1 MGKQKE
7 MNFDKASG
15 KIQSDVQPLK
25 DFVEKA
31 YLNYSMYVILDRA
44 LPFIGD
50 GLKPVQRRIIYA
62 MSELGLSAQSKPKK
76 SARTVGDVLGK
87 YHPHGDSAC
96 YEAMVSMAQDF
107 SYRYPMIIGQGNWG
121 SYDDPKSFA
130 AMRYTEAKLSAYTK
144 MMLSELGQGTVDWK
158 LNFDGTL
165 KEPQYLPARLPNLIL
180 NGVTGIAVGMST
192 DIPPHNIKEI
202 AYLLSKIIKNPEIS
216 IGQLV
221 RLGKN
226 FQGPDFPSGGE
237 MISSEEEIK
246 NIYKTGNGSLKIRAS
261 YKKEKELIII
271 NELPYQISGNKIIEQ
286 IASQMKDKKLPLLT
300 DINDE
305 SDHKTPIRIVL
316 TPKSSRVNT
325 DELMSH
331 LFATTDLEKNIRVN
345 MNVIDLDGKP
355 KICDLKQLLSEWI
368 EFRRQTIIKRLE
380 FRLNEVQLR
389 LHILEGL
396 MIIYLNID
404 EVIRI
409 IREEDKPKEKLIVKF
424 KLSDIQ
430 AESILNLRLRNLAKL
445 EEEKITVEKQ
455 ELEIEEQSLLKLLKS
470 KKKINQLIQ
479 DEIDTDVKEYGDDRR
494 TKLNQSA
501 ETSQAFDQTQLAS
514 SDPVTVILSQSG
526 WVRAAKGSVE
536 EPESLNYKAGDEYL
550 TSVSGRSNQFAV
562 FMDSTGRVYSIVAD
576 SLPSA
581 RSQGEPLSSRLNP
594 PDGATFAGV
603 MSGTPE
609 TKWLVASSNGYGF
622 FVTLKD
628 LYSKNRKGKV
638 CLKVSNEAKVLIPS
652 NASQAGYPE
661 PAYIAAANSTGKLLI
676 FPANQLME
684 MSKGKGLKIIGI
696 PTKKFKSGVE
706 ALVSVLVLG
715 VNDAIRVY
723 SGKKPK
729 IIRPD
734 DFSNYMSD
742 RGKRGK
748 SVPPFK
754 KIDYLEIEQK

>member
-742 RGKRGK
+742 RGKRGR

>member
-25 DFVEKA
+25 DFVEKS

-226 FQGPDFPSGGE
+226 FQGPDFPSGGD

-603 MSGTPE
+603 MSGAPD

-742 RGKRGK
+742 RGKRGR

>member
-25 DFVEKA
+25 DFVEKS

-237 MISSEEEIK
+237 IISSEEEIK

-603 MSGTPE
+603 MSGAPD

-742 RGKRGK
+742 RGKRGR

>member
-1 MGKQKE
+1 MGKQEE
-7 MNFDKASG
+7 MDFKKTVGGNG
-15 KIQSDVQPLK
+15 SDVQPLSE
-25 DFVEKA
+25 FVEKA

-96 YEAMVSMAQDF
+96 YEAMVNMAQDF

-144 MMLSELGQGTVDWK
+144 LMLTELGQGTVDWK

-165 KEPQYLPARLPNLIL
+165 NEPIFLPARLPNLIL

-202 AYLLSKIIKNPEIS
+202 AYLLDKILKKPEIS

-237 MISSEEEIK
+237 IITASEEIK
-246 NIYKTGNGSLKIRAS
+246 NIYKTGVGSIKIRAT
-261 YKKEKELIII
+261 YKKEKSQIVI
-271 NELPYQISGNKIIEQ
+271 NQLPYQISGNKIIEQ
-286 IASQMKDKKLPLLT
+286 IATQMKAKKLPLLI

-305 SDHKTPIRIVL
+305 SDHETPIRIVL
-316 TPKSSRVNT
+316 TPKSSRVNI

-345 MNVIDLDGKP
+345 MNVIGLDGKP
-355 KICDLKQLLSEWI
+355 RVCDLKTLLSQWI
-368 EFRRQTIIKRLE
+368 KFRTQTVKR
-380 FRLNEVQLR
+380 RLQYRLDVVESR

-396 MIIYLNID
+396 MAVYLNID

-409 IREEDKPKEKLIVKF
+409 IREEDNPKDQLIKKF
-424 KLSDIQ
+424 KLTEIQ
-430 AESILNLRLRNLAKL
+430 AESILNLRLKNLAKL
-445 EEEKITVEKQ
+445 EEERILIEKT
-455 ELEIEEQSLLKLLKS
+455 ELEKEQGTLTKVLKS
-470 KKKINQLIQ
+470 KQKINELIQ
-479 DEIDTDVKEYGDDRR
+479 KEIAADAKEFGDDRR
-494 TKLNQSA
+494 TKFNDSA
-501 ETSQAFDQTQLAS
+501 EVSQALDQTQLAS
-514 SDPVTVILSQSG
+514 SDPVTVILSQGG
-526 WVRAAKGSVE
+526 WVRAAKGTVD
-536 EPESLNYKAGDEYL
+536 EPESLNYKAGDSYL
-550 TSVSGRSNQFAV
+550 HSVPGRSNQFAV
-562 FMDSTGRVYSIVAD
+562 FIDSTGRVYSIVAD
-576 SLPSA
+576 TLPSA

-594 PDGATFAGV
+594 PDGAIFAGV
-603 MSGTPE
+603 MSGNPKTH
-609 TKWLVASSNGYGF
+609 WLLSSSNGFGF
-622 FVTLKD
+622 FIKLED
-628 LYSKNRKGKV
+628 LYTKNRKGKT
-638 CLKVSNEAKVLIPS
+638 CLRLSPEARVLLPV
-652 NASQAGYPE
+652 NASSVGYPQNTL
-661 PAYIAAANSTGKLLI
+661 IAAANSAGKLLI
-676 FPANQLME
+676 FPSNQLME
-684 MSKGKGLKIIGI
+684 MTKGKGLKIIGI
-696 PTKKFKSGVE
+696 SPKKFKAGKE
-706 ALVSVLVLG
+706 QLVSTIVIG
-715 VNDAIRVY
+715 EKDSIRVY

-734 DFSNYMSD
+734 EFDHYMSD
-742 RGKRGK
+742 RGKRGR

-754 KIDYLEIEQK
+754 KIDRLTIEPK

>member
-25 DFVEKA
+25 DFVEKS

-603 MSGTPE
+603 MSGAPD

-652 NASQAGYPE
+652 NASQAGYPD

-748 SVPPFK
+748 SVQPFK

>member
-729 IIRPD
+729 IIR
-734 DFSNYMSD
+734 
-742 RGKRGK
+742 K
-748 SVPPFK
+748 
-754 KIDYLEIEQK
+754 

>member
-1 MGKQKE
+1 MGKQEE
-7 MNFDKASG
+7 MDFKKTVGGNG
-15 KIQSDVQPLK
+15 SDVQPLIE
-25 DFVEKA
+25 FVEKA

-144 MMLSELGQGTVDWK
+144 LMLTELGQGTVDWK

-165 KEPQYLPARLPNLIL
+165 NEPIFLPARLPNLIL

-202 AYLLSKIIKNPEIS
+202 AYLLDKILKKPEIS

-237 MISSEEEIK
+237 IITASEEIK
-246 NIYKTGNGSLKIRAS
+246 NIYKTGVGSIKIRAT
-261 YKKEKELIII
+261 YKKEKSQIVI
-271 NELPYQISGNKIIEQ
+271 NQLPYQVSGNKIIEQ
-286 IASQMKDKKLPLLT
+286 IATQMKAKKLPLLI

-305 SDHKTPIRIVL
+305 SDHETPIRIVL
-316 TPKSSRVNT
+316 TPKSSRVNI

-345 MNVIDLDGKP
+345 MNVIGLDGKP
-355 KICDLKQLLSEWI
+355 RVCDLKTLLSQWI
-368 EFRRQTIIKRLE
+368 KFRTQTVKR
-380 FRLNEVQLR
+380 RLQYRLDVVESR

-396 MIIYLNID
+396 MAVYLNID

-409 IREEDKPKEKLIVKF
+409 IREEDNPKDQLIKKF
-424 KLSDIQ
+424 KLTEIQ
-430 AESILNLRLRNLAKL
+430 AESILNLRLKNLAKL
-445 EEEKITVEKQ
+445 EEERILIEKT
-455 ELEIEEQSLLKLLKS
+455 ELEKEQGALTKVLKS
-470 KKKINQLIQ
+470 KQKINELIQ
-479 DEIDTDVKEYGDDRR
+479 KEIAADAKEFGDDRR
-494 TKLNQSA
+494 TKFNDSA
-501 ETSQAFDQTQLAS
+501 EVSQALDQTQLAS
-514 SDPVTVILSQSG
+514 SDPVTVILSQGG
-526 WVRAAKGSVE
+526 WVRAAKGTID
-536 EPESLNYKAGDEYL
+536 EPESLNYKAGDSYL
-550 TSVSGRSNQFAV
+550 HSVPGRSNQFAV
-562 FMDSTGRVYSIVAD
+562 FIDSTGRVYSIVAD
-576 SLPSA
+576 TLPSA

-594 PDGATFAGV
+594 PDGAIFAGV
-603 MSGTPE
+603 MSGNPKTH
-609 TKWLVASSNGYGF
+609 WLLSSSNGFGF
-622 FVTLKD
+622 FIKLED
-628 LYSKNRKGKV
+628 LYTKNRKGKT
-638 CLKVSNEAKVLIPS
+638 CLRLSPEARVLLPT
-652 NASQAGYPE
+652 NASSVGYPQNTL
-661 PAYIAAANSTGKLLI
+661 IAAANSVGKLLI
-676 FPANQLME
+676 FPSNQLME
-684 MSKGKGLKIIGI
+684 MTKGKGLKIIGI
-696 PTKKFKSGVE
+696 SPKKFKAGKE
-706 ALVSVLVLG
+706 QLVSTIVIG
-715 VNDAIRVY
+715 EKDSIRVY

-734 DFSNYMSD
+734 EFDHYMSD
-742 RGKRGK
+742 RGKRGR

-754 KIDYLEIEQK
+754 KIDRLTIEPK

>member
-237 MISSEEEIK
+237 IISSEEEIK

-742 RGKRGK
+742 RGKRGR

>member
-15 KIQSDVQPLK
+15 KNQSDVQPLK

-96 YEAMVSMAQDF
+96 YEAMVSMAQNF

-144 MMLSELGQGTVDWK
+144 MMLTELGQGTVDWK

-202 AYLLSKIIKNPEIS
+202 AYLLRKIIKNPEIS
-216 IGQLV
+216 IGQLI

-261 YKKEKELIII
+261 YKKEKELIVI

-305 SDHKTPIRIVL
+305 SDHETPIRIVL

-380 FRLNEVQLR
+380 FRLNEVQSR

-409 IREEDKPKEKLIVKF
+409 IREEDKPKETLIMKF

-445 EEEKITVEKQ
+445 EEEKITIEKQ
-455 ELEIEEQSLLKLLKS
+455 ELQSEEQSLLKLLKS

-494 TKLNQSA
+494 TQLNQSA
-501 ETSQAFDQTQLAS
+501 ETSQAFDETQLAS

-526 WVRAAKGSVE
+526 WVRAAKGSVD

-603 MSGTPE
+603 MSGPPE

-622 FVTLKD
+622 FVTLEE

-734 DFSNYMSD
+734 DFPNYMSD
-742 RGKRGK
+742 RGKRGR

>member
-1 MGKQKE
+1 MSKQAEMDFKKTAGK
-7 MNFDKASG
+7 G
-15 KIQSDVQPLK
+15 GSDAQPLSE
-25 DFVEKA
+25 FVEKA

-62 MSELGLSAQSKPKK
+62 MSELGLSVQSKPKK

-87 YHPHGDSAC
+87 YHPHGDTAC
-96 YEAMVSMAQDF
+96 YEAMVNMAQDF

-144 MMLSELGQGTVDWK
+144 LMLSELGQGTVDWK

-165 KEPQYLPARLPNLIL
+165 NEPAFLPARLPNLIL

-202 AYLLSKIIKNPEIS
+202 AYLLEKILKKPDIS

-237 MISSEEEIK
+237 IITSPEEIK
-246 NIYKTGNGSLKIRAS
+246 NIYKTGIGSIKVRAK
-261 YKKEKELIII
+261 YKKEKDRIVVH
-271 NELPYQISGNKIIEQ
+271 ELPYQVSGNKVIEQ
-286 IASQMKDKKLPLLT
+286 IATQMKDKKLPLLT

-305 SDHKTPIRIVL
+305 SDHETPIRISL
-316 TPKSSRVNT
+316 TPKSSRVNV
-325 DELMSH
+325 DELMGH

-345 MNVIDLDGKP
+345 MNIISADGKP
-355 KICDLKQLLSEWI
+355 KVCDLKTLLGEWI
-368 EFRRQTIIKRLE
+368 SFRTETVRRRLQY
-380 FRLNEVQLR
+380 RLDAVESR

-396 MIIYLNID
+396 MVVYLNLD

-409 IREEDKPKEKLIVKF
+409 IREEDKPKEKLIKKF
-424 KLSDIQ
+424 KLTEIQ
-430 AESILNLRLRNLAKL
+430 ADSILNLRLKNLAKL
-445 EEEKITVEKQ
+445 EEEKILVEKS
-455 ELEIEEQSLLKLLKS
+455 ELEKEQVTLTKILKS
-470 KKKINQLIQ
+470 KQKVNELIQ
-479 DEIDTDVKEYGDDRR
+479 KEIAEDAKEYGDERR
-494 TKLNQSA
+494 TKLNDSA
-501 ETSQAFDQTQLAS
+501 VVSQALDQTQLAS
-514 SDPVTVILSQSG
+514 SDPVTVILSQGG
-526 WVRAAKGSVE
+526 WVRAAKGNVE

-550 TSVSGRSNQFAV
+550 HSVPGRSNQFAV
-562 FMDSTGRVYSIVAD
+562 FIDSTGRVYSLVAD

-603 MSGTPE
+603 MSGNPE
-609 TKWLVASSNGYGF
+609 THWLLASSNGYGF
-622 FVTLKD
+622 FVRLKD
-628 LYSKNRKGKV
+628 LYSKNRKGKT
-638 CLKVSNEAKVLIPS
+638 CLRVSPTAKVLIPS
-652 NASQAGYPE
+652 NASRAGYPKKTFVV
-661 PAYIAAANSTGKLLI
+661 AANAIGKLLI
-676 FPANQLME
+676 FPSNQLME
-684 MSKGKGLKIIGI
+684 MTKGKGLKIIGI
-696 PTKKFKSGVE
+696 PPKKFKSGKE
-706 ALVSVLVLG
+706 KLASVLVI
-715 VNDAIRVY
+715 NEDDSIRVY

-729 IIRPD
+729 IIRPNE
-734 DFSNYMSD
+734 FEHFMSE
-742 RGKRGK
+742 RGKRGR

-754 KIDYLEIEQK
+754 KIDRLQIEPK

>member
-603 MSGTPE
+603 MSGAPD

-652 NASQAGYPE
+652 NASQAGYPD

-742 RGKRGK
+742 RGKRGR

>member
-1 MGKQKE
+1 MSKQEE
-7 MNFDKASG
+7 MDFKKTVGGNG
-15 KIQSDVQPLK
+15 SDVQPLSE
-25 DFVEKA
+25 FVEKA

-96 YEAMVSMAQDF
+96 YEAMVNMAQDF

-144 MMLSELGQGTVDWK
+144 LMLTELGQGTVDWK

-165 KEPQYLPARLPNLIL
+165 NEPIFLPARLPNLIL

-192 DIPPHNIKEI
+192 DIPPHNIREI
-202 AYLLSKIIKNPEIS
+202 AYLLEKILKKPDIS

-237 MISSEEEIK
+237 IITASEAIK
-246 NIYKTGNGSLKIRAS
+246 NIYKTGIGSIKIRAT
-261 YKKEKELIII
+261 YKKEKSQIVI
-271 NELPYQISGNKIIEQ
+271 NQLPYQVSGNKIIEQ
-286 IASQMKDKKLPLLT
+286 IATQMKAKKLPLLI

-305 SDHKTPIRIVL
+305 SDHETPIRIVL
-316 TPKSSRVNT
+316 TPKSSRVNI

-345 MNVIDLDGKP
+345 MNVIGLDGKP
-355 KICDLKQLLSEWI
+355 RVCDLKTLLSQWI
-368 EFRRQTIIKRLE
+368 KFRTQTVKR
-380 FRLNEVQLR
+380 RLQYRLDVVESR

-396 MIIYLNID
+396 MAVYLNID

-409 IREEDKPKEKLIVKF
+409 IREEDNPKDQLIKKF
-424 KLSDIQ
+424 KLTEIQ
-430 AESILNLRLRNLAKL
+430 AESILNLRLKNLAKL
-445 EEEKITVEKQ
+445 EEERILIEKT
-455 ELEIEEQSLLKLLKS
+455 ELEKEQGALTKVLKS
-470 KKKINQLIQ
+470 KQKINELIQ
-479 DEIDTDVKEYGDDRR
+479 KEIAADAKEFGDDRR
-494 TKLNQSA
+494 TKFNDSA
-501 ETSQAFDQTQLAS
+501 EVSQALDQTQLAS
-514 SDPVTVILSQSG
+514 SDPVTVILSQGG
-526 WVRAAKGSVE
+526 WVRAAKGTVD
-536 EPESLNYKAGDEYL
+536 EPESLNYKAGDSYL
-550 TSVSGRSNQFAV
+550 HSVPGRSNQFAV
-562 FMDSTGRVYSIVAD
+562 FIDSTGRVYSIVAD
-576 SLPSA
+576 TLPSA

-594 PDGATFAGV
+594 PDGAIFAGV
-603 MSGTPE
+603 MSGNPKTH
-609 TKWLVASSNGYGF
+609 WLLSSSNGFGF
-622 FVTLKD
+622 FIKLED
-628 LYSKNRKGKV
+628 LYTKNRKGKT
-638 CLKVSNEAKVLIPS
+638 CLRLSPEARVLLPA
-652 NASQAGYPE
+652 NASSVGYPQNTL
-661 PAYIAAANSTGKLLI
+661 IAAANSAGKLLI
-676 FPANQLME
+676 FPSNQLME
-684 MSKGKGLKIIGI
+684 MTKGKGLKIIGI
-696 PTKKFKSGVE
+696 SPKKFKAGKE
-706 ALVSVLVLG
+706 QLVSTIVISEK
-715 VNDAIRVY
+715 DSIRVY

-734 DFSNYMSD
+734 EFDHYMSD
-742 RGKRGK
+742 RGKRGR

-754 KIDYLEIEQK
+754 KIDRLTIEPK

>member
-603 MSGTPE
+603 MSGAPD

-742 RGKRGK
+742 RGKRGR

>member
-25 DFVEKA
+25 DFVEKS

-603 MSGTPE
+603 MSGAPD

-742 RGKRGK
+742 RGKRGR

>member
-652 NASQAGYPE
+652 NASQAGYPD

-742 RGKRGK
+742 RGKRGR

>member
-1 MGKQKE
+1 MGKQEE
-7 MNFDKASG
+7 MDFKNTSG
-15 KIQSDVQPLK
+15 GNGSSVQPVSE
-25 DFVEKA
+25 FVEKA

-96 YEAMVSMAQDF
+96 YEAMVNMAQDF

-144 MMLSELGQGTVDWK
+144 LMLTELGQGTVDWK

-165 KEPQYLPARLPNLIL
+165 NEPAFLPARLPNLIL

-202 AYLLSKIIKNPEIS
+202 AYLLEKILKNPELS
-216 IGQLV
+216 IGQLI

-237 MISSEEEIK
+237 IITPSEEIK
-246 NIYKTGNGSLKIRAS
+246 NMYKSGNGSIKIRAR
-261 YKKEKELIII
+261 YKKEKNRVVIY
-271 NELPYQISGNKIIEQ
+271 ELPYQVSGNKIIEQ
-286 IASQMKDKKLPLLT
+286 IATQMKDKKLPLLT

-305 SDHKTPIRIVL
+305 SDHETPIRISL
-316 TPKSSRVNT
+316 TPKSSRVNI

-345 MNVIDLDGKP
+345 MNIIGVDGKP
-355 KICDLKQLLSEWI
+355 KVCDLKTLLSEWLS
-368 EFRRQTIIKRLE
+368 FRTETVRRRLQY
-380 FRLNEVQLR
+380 RLDEVESR

-396 MIIYLNID
+396 MVVYLNID

-409 IREEDKPKEKLIVKF
+409 IREEDKPKDKLMKKF
-424 KLSDIQ
+424 KLSDVQ
-430 AESILNLRLRNLAKL
+430 ADSILNLRLKNLAKL
-445 EEEKITVEKQ
+445 EEEKILIEKSD
-455 ELEIEEQSLLKLLKS
+455 LEKEQNILSKILKS
-470 KKKINQLIQ
+470 KKKINELIQ
-479 DEIDTDVKEYGDDRR
+479 KEIAQDAKEYGDDRR
-494 TKLNQSA
+494 SKLNESA
-501 ETSQAFDQTQLAS
+501 SVSQALDQTQLAS
-514 SDPVTVILSQSG
+514 SDPVTVILSESG
-526 WVRAAKGSVE
+526 WVRAAKGTVE
-536 EPESLNYKAGDEYL
+536 EPESLNYKAGDGYL
-550 TSVSGRSNQFAV
+550 DSVPGRSNQLAV
-562 FMDSTGRVYSIVAD
+562 FIDSTGRVYSLVAD

-594 PDGATFAGV
+594 PDGSTFSGV
-603 MSGTPE
+603 MSGNPE
-609 TKWLVASSNGYGF
+609 THWLLASSSGYGF
-622 FVTLKD
+622 FVKLED

-638 CLKVSNEAKVLIPS
+638 CLRVSPGAKVLIPS
-652 NASQAGYPE
+652 NASSAGYPKKTFVV
-661 PAYIAAANSTGKLLI
+661 AANSIGKLLI
-676 FPANQLME
+676 FPTNQLME
-684 MSKGKGLKIIGI
+684 MTKGKGLKIIGI
-696 PTKKFKSGVE
+696 PPKKFKSGKE
-706 ALVSVLVLG
+706 ELVSVLAI
-715 VNDAIRVY
+715 NEDDSIRVY

-734 DFSNYMSD
+734 EFDHYISE
-742 RGKRGK
+742 RGKRGRA
-748 SVPPFK
+748 VPPFK
-754 KIDYLEIEQK
+754 KIDRLEIEPK

>member
-603 MSGTPE
+603 MSGAPD

>member
-25 DFVEKA
+25 DFVEKS

-742 RGKRGK
+742 RGKRGR

>member
-1 MGKQKE
+1 
-7 MNFDKASG
+7 
-15 KIQSDVQPLK
+15 
-25 DFVEKA
+25 
-31 YLNYSMYVILDRA
+31 
-44 LPFIGD
+44 
-50 GLKPVQRRIIYA
+50 
-62 MSELGLSAQSKPKK
+62 
-76 SARTVGDVLGK
+76 
-87 YHPHGDSAC
+87 
-96 YEAMVSMAQDF
+96 
-107 SYRYPMIIGQGNWG
+107 
-121 SYDDPKSFA
+121 
-130 AMRYTEAKLSAYTK
+130 MRYTEAKLSAYTK

-742 RGKRGK
+742 RGKRGR

>member
-25 DFVEKA
+25 DFVEKS

-202 AYLLSKIIKNPEIS
+202 AYLLRKIIKNPEIS

-603 MSGTPE
+603 MSGAPD

-742 RGKRGK
+742 RGKRGR

>member
-1 MGKQKE
+1 MGKQEE
-7 MNFDKASG
+7 MDFKKTVGGNG
-15 KIQSDVQPLK
+15 SDVQPLIE
-25 DFVEKA
+25 FVEKA

-144 MMLSELGQGTVDWK
+144 LMLTELGQGTVDWK

-165 KEPQYLPARLPNLIL
+165 NEPIFLPARLPNLIL

-202 AYLLSKIIKNPEIS
+202 AYLLDKILKKPEIS

-237 MISSEEEIK
+237 IITASEEIK
-246 NIYKTGNGSLKIRAS
+246 NIYKTGVGSIKIRAT
-261 YKKEKELIII
+261 YKKEKSQIVI
-271 NELPYQISGNKIIEQ
+271 NQLPYQVSGNKIIEQ
-286 IASQMKDKKLPLLT
+286 IATQMKAKKLPLLI

-305 SDHKTPIRIVL
+305 SDHETPIRIVL
-316 TPKSSRVNT
+316 TPKSSRVNI

-345 MNVIDLDGKP
+345 MNVIGLDGKP
-355 KICDLKQLLSEWI
+355 KVCDLKTLLSQWI
-368 EFRRQTIIKRLE
+368 KFRTQTVKR
-380 FRLNEVQLR
+380 RLQYRLDVVESR

-396 MIIYLNID
+396 MAVYLNID

-409 IREEDKPKEKLIVKF
+409 IREEDNPKDQLIKKF
-424 KLSDIQ
+424 KLTEIQ
-430 AESILNLRLRNLAKL
+430 AESILNLRLKNLAKL
-445 EEEKITVEKQ
+445 EEERILIEKI
-455 ELEIEEQSLLKLLKS
+455 ELEKEQGALTKVLKS
-470 KKKINQLIQ
+470 KQKINELIQ
-479 DEIDTDVKEYGDDRR
+479 KEIAADAKEFGDDRR
-494 TKLNQSA
+494 TKFNDSA
-501 ETSQAFDQTQLAS
+501 EVSQALDQTQLAS
-514 SDPVTVILSQSG
+514 SDPVTVILSQGG
-526 WVRAAKGSVE
+526 WVRAAKGTID
-536 EPESLNYKAGDEYL
+536 EPESLNYKAGDSYL
-550 TSVSGRSNQFAV
+550 HSVPGRSNQFAV
-562 FMDSTGRVYSIVAD
+562 FIDSTGRVYSIVAD
-576 SLPSA
+576 TLPSA

-594 PDGATFAGV
+594 PDGAIFAGV
-603 MSGTPE
+603 MSGNPKTH
-609 TKWLVASSNGYGF
+609 WLLSSSNGFGF
-622 FVTLKD
+622 FIKLED
-628 LYSKNRKGKV
+628 LYTKNRKGKT
-638 CLKVSNEAKVLIPS
+638 CLRLSPEARVLLPT
-652 NASQAGYPE
+652 NASSVGYPQNTL
-661 PAYIAAANSTGKLLI
+661 IAAANSVGKLLI
-676 FPANQLME
+676 FPSNQLME
-684 MSKGKGLKIIGI
+684 MTKGKGLKIIGI
-696 PTKKFKSGVE
+696 SPKKFKAGKE
-706 ALVSVLVLG
+706 QLVSTIVIG
-715 VNDAIRVY
+715 EKDSIRVY

-734 DFSNYMSD
+734 EFDHYMSD
-742 RGKRGK
+742 RGKRGR

-754 KIDYLEIEQK
+754 KIDRLTIEPK

>member
-25 DFVEKA
+25 DFVEKS

-202 AYLLSKIIKNPEIS
+202 AYLLRKIIKNPEIS

-603 MSGTPE
+603 MSGAPD

>member
-7 MNFDKASG
+7 MNFDKTSG

-409 IREEDKPKEKLIVKF
+409 IREEDKPKETLIMKF

-455 ELEIEEQSLLKLLKS
+455 
-470 KKKINQLIQ
+470 
-479 DEIDTDVKEYGDDRR
+479 KE
-494 TKLNQSA
+494 N
-501 ETSQAFDQTQLAS
+501 
-514 SDPVTVILSQSG
+514 
-526 WVRAAKGSVE
+526 
-536 EPESLNYKAGDEYL
+536 
-550 TSVSGRSNQFAV
+550 
-562 FMDSTGRVYSIVAD
+562 
-576 SLPSA
+576 
-581 RSQGEPLSSRLNP
+581 
-594 PDGATFAGV
+594 
-603 MSGTPE
+603 
-609 TKWLVASSNGYGF
+609 
-622 FVTLKD
+622 
-628 LYSKNRKGKV
+628 
-638 CLKVSNEAKVLIPS
+638 
-652 NASQAGYPE
+652 
-661 PAYIAAANSTGKLLI
+661 
-676 FPANQLME
+676 
-684 MSKGKGLKIIGI
+684 
-696 PTKKFKSGVE
+696 
-706 ALVSVLVLG
+706 
-715 VNDAIRVY
+715 
-723 SGKKPK
+723 
-729 IIRPD
+729 
-734 DFSNYMSD
+734 
-742 RGKRGK
+742 
-748 SVPPFK
+748 
-754 KIDYLEIEQK
+754 

>member
-25 DFVEKA
+25 DFVEKS